1 MSKNVMPAAVDVMP
15 QRGMRPPPPDAS
27 QKRQDSVGPDRQN
40 MDAEVLVLLKMHA
53 GAGCCVCIG
62 LVRSSSSSCSGVW
75 LVHVFLEFN

>member
-1 MSKNVMPAAVDVMP
+1 MSKNVMPAAVYVMP

-53 GAGCCVCIG
+53 GAGCVCVHQACSFL
-62 LVRSSSSSCSGVW
+62 LVLLLWSLAGTC
-75 LVHVFLEFN
+75 VFGI